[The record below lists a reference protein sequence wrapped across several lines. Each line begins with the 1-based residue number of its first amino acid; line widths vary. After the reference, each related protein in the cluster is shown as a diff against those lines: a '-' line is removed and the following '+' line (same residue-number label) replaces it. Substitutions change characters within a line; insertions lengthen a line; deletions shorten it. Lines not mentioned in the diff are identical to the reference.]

1 MGKREREI
9 EKDNSTNKKAKLD
22 ETKLLAGGGSIK
34 LSQPDD
40 DVSNSN
46 KQERRTSPRLKN
58 DPCFYCDNNSYDHI
72 YYGLGFCN
80 DCAGEN
86 GINVSIALGVPTHKI
101 KQFDPDSSYAESLDE
116 DDGERTILVQNVL
129 EKASQNILRNHYNPF
144 FSYLKFCFDK
154 YLNNK
159 YSFFLGEELFKRR
172 TFALIQNL
180 TMFIFDDPNDMMA
193 GKSFSR
199 KLEFDVG
206 LRVDALNNLLNLYP
220 SIKPSLNNLF
230 SFSFL
235 DLVVSGMSLP
245 YPRLTEDKW
254 LIHITNC
261 ATLTNHPK
269 TQVLQVLKDKKWQ
282 KFNEPSV
289 LITDFVR
296 SSKEFQS
303 IVDDKFKE
311 TIKAVKTAEKSLLKK
326 EKRKRSKQQKA
337 EKAKAEKIKATPVK
351 VKKPKNLLDAFIASP
366 NGERFPPRRN
376 SAGADDCK
384 CSMNKVIPSCA
395 LHSKWKAKYDK
406 FVREFD
412 N

>member
-1 MGKREREI
+1 MGKREREK

-22 ETKLLAGGGSIK
+22 EPKLLAGGGSIK

-40 DVSNSN
+40 DVSNNN

-101 KQFDPDSSYAESLDE
+101 KHFNPDSSYAESLDE
-116 DDGERTILVQNVL
+116 DGCLILVQNVL
-129 EKASQNILRNHYNPF
+129 EKASQNILRNHYNAF
-144 FSYLKFCFDK
+144 FSYLQFCFGK

-180 TMFIFDDPNDMMA
+180 TMFIFDDPEDMMA
-193 GKSFSR
+193 GKNFSR
-199 KLEFDVG
+199 KLEFDVVS
-206 LRVDALNNLLNLYP
+206 RKDAFNNLLNLYP
-220 SIKPSLNNLF
+220 RIKPSVNYGLLSTSLLN
-230 SFSFL
+230 
-235 DLVVSGMSLP
+235 LVVSGMSLP

-254 LIHITNC
+254 FLHITNC
-261 ATLTNHPK
+261 ASLTNIPK

-282 KFNEPSV
+282 RFDEPS
-289 LITDFVR
+289 LASFGLT

-303 IVDDKFKE
+303 LVDDKVKE
-311 TIKAVKTAEKSLLKK
+311 RNTAEKNLLKK
-326 EKRKRSKQQKA
+326 EKRKRNKQQKA